1 MAIDD
6 ADVRKSAQ
14 LAYLSIDD
22 DATEAT
28 THQISSILTMIDQM
42 QAVDTAGVEPIAHP
56 LDTIQRLRAD
66 EVTETNQREQLQN
79 CSPAV
84 EKGLFLVPLVI
95 E

>member
-6 ADVRKSAQ
+6 AEVRKSAQ
-14 LAYLSIDD
+14 LAYLSIDA
-22 DATEAT
+22 DAAEAT
-28 THQISSILTMIDQM
+28 TNQISSILTMIDQM
-42 QAVDTAGVEPIAHP
+42 QAVDTEGVEPIAHP

-66 EVTETNQREQLQN
+66 EVTETNQREQLQS